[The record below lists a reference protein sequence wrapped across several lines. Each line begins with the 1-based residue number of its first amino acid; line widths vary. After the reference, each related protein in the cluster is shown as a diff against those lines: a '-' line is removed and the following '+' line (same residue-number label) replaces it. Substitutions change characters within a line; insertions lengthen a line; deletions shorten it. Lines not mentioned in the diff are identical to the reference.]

1 MMVPG
6 FCSYFESCAALG
18 INING
23 VPMTPHKATD
33 GPISAGDWK
42 LDPEILRKHLSH
54 KTKMLIINTP

>member
-1 MMVPG
+1 
-6 FCSYFESCAALG
+6 
-18 INING
+18 
-23 VPMTPHKATD
+23 MTPHKATD